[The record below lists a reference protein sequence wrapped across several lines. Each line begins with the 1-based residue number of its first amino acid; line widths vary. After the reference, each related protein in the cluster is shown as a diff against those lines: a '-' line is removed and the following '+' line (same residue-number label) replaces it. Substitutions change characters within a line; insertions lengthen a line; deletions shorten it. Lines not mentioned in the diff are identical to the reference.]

1 MSCARV
7 WVCWYF
13 YGQMS
18 VPFLDLAQV
27 NATFEPVLSSVLTQ
41 VARGNQLIRGSE
53 VEAFEREYAHH
64 VGTSLAVGVGNGFDA
79 LHLIFQAY
87 LSLGRLRPGDEV
99 LVPACTHMATILAVK
114 QSGLRPVPVEPDIDS
129 FLMDPSHAETQ
140 LTSKTKA
147 IVFVHLYGQKAIDQ
161 RVLDLARKHNLLLI
175 EDNAQ
180 AAGCGKPGERTG
192 SLGDAAAHSFY
203 PTKNLGALGD
213 GGAVTTRDPELAQL
227 VRALGNYGSVE
238 RDQFQWPGFNSRLDE
253 LQAAVLRVK
262 LKRLDLDNERRQTLA
277 ARYLAE
283 IKNPQ
288 VILPTVVRDHVWH
301 LFVIRHEKRERFR
314 EALAAQGISTMVHYP
329 VPPHRQLALADWST
343 SSLPITEEIH
353 RTVIS
358 LPLNTALTDHQQ
370 EKIIRAVNQV
380 QE

>member
-1 MSCARV
+1 MPATE
-7 WVCWYF
+7 
-13 YGQMS
+13 QI
-18 VPFLDLAQV
+18 PFLDLREV
-27 NATFEPVLSSVLTQ
+27 NASYGEELTAAL
-41 VARGNQLIRGSE
+41 VRVTERGPYVRGPE
-53 VEAFEREYAHH
+53 GEAFEDEYARFI
-64 VGTSLAVGVGNGFDA
+64 GCRSAVGVGNGFDA
-79 LHLIFQAY
+79 LHLIFRAY

-140 LTSKTKA
+140 LTSNTKA
-147 IVFVHLYGQKAIDQ
+147 MVVVHLYGQRAIDQ
-161 RVLDLARKHNLLLI
+161 RILDLTWKHNLLLI

-180 AAGCGKPGERTG
+180 AAGCGKACERTG

-262 LKRLDLDNERRQTLA
+262 LKRLNLDTERRQTLA

-288 VILPTVVRDHVWH
+288 VVLPTVVRDHVWH
-301 LFVIRHEKRERFR
+301 LFVIRHEERERFR
-314 EALAAQGISTMVHYP
+314 QALTEQGVGTMVHYP
-329 VPPHRQLALADWST
+329 VPPHRQLALADWSKL
-343 SSLPITEEIH
+343 SLPITEEIH

-380 QE
+380 QV